1 MASLPGGTVTF
12 LFTDIEGSTR
22 LLQQLGDAYGD
33 VVRDHRLLLREHLGD
48 KGGTEVDT
56 QGDAFFY
63 SFSRAKDGVAGAVE
77 AQRALAEHEWPDGAE
92 VKVRMGL
99 HTGEPSVGEEGYLG
113 LDVVRAARIC
123 SAGHGGQILL
133 SETTRVLLGNDLPEG
148 VSVVD
153 LGQQNL
159 KDVQHERI
167 FQLALDGGPKEFPP
181 LKAEA
186 PKSSSDLLGER
197 IERHVEDMIE
207 KAFTGASEGEAPV
220 MATKWTL
227 IGLANLV
234 IAVAAVLAI
243 ILLVKLVF

>member
-33 VVRDHRLLLREHLGD
+33 VVRAHRLLLREHLGE

-63 SFSRAKDGVAGAVE
+63 SFPRARDGVAGAVA

-133 SETTRVLLGNDLPEG
+133 SETTRALVGNDLPEG

-167 FQLALDGGPKEFPP
+167 YQLAIEGDQSFPP
-181 LKAEA
+181 LKTDA
-186 PKSSSDLLGER
+186 PKSASDLLGER
-197 IERHVEDMIE
+197 IERHVEGMIE
-207 KAFTGASEGEAPV
+207 KAFTGASEEEAPV
-220 MATKWTL
+220 MTAKWTL

-234 IAVAAVLAI
+234 IAVVAVLAI
-243 ILLVKLVF
+243 ILLVKLAF